1 MAISGEVKSLTEDI
15 EASYE
20 TRIAAVSDLVQE
32 THQTL
37 GNFKREREK
46 MASDLKRSLASS
58 RSDRIRQVQEMR
70 AGKTKEVE
78 ELAQTITEFLVVA
91 ERERKQEFTILLQ
104 EIKGLVADIEKD
116 TASTLTTFRSQQKEM
131 VAALQSELVGFR
143 SNHHEMGDALRSE
156 LADFRSQQ
164 KEMVAAFRSELVGFS
179 RDLRKEVSAML
190 AEFSSDQQ
198 QSHAEWEN
206 MTRVMTAKRASK
218 QTSSSGAKKDAS
230 TSV

>member
-1 MAISGEVKSLTEDI
+1 MAISADIKSLTENI

-20 TRIAAVSDLVQE
+20 TRVAAVSDIVQE

-46 MASDLKRSLASS
+46 MASDLRQSLASN

-70 AGKTKEVE
+70 AGNTKEIG
-78 ELAQTITEFLVVA
+78 ELAQTVTGFLEVA
-91 ERERKQEFTILLQ
+91 ERERRQDFATLLQ
-104 EIKGLVADIEKD
+104 EIKSQIVDIEKD
-116 TASTLTTFRSQQKEM
+116 TASTLADFRSNHHEM
-131 VAALQSELVGFR
+131 AEALQSELADFR

-164 KEMVAAFRSELVGFS
+164 KEMVAALRGEFANFS
-179 RDLRKEVSAML
+179 RDLHKQVGGML

-198 QSHAEWEN
+198 QARAEWEN
-206 MTRVMTAKRASK
+206 MTRVMTTKRAGK
-218 QTSSSGAKKDAS
+218 QAPSSAAKKDTP

>member
-1 MAISGEVKSLTEDI
+1 MAISADIKSLTENI

-20 TRIAAVSDLVQE
+20 TRVAAVSDIVQE

-46 MASDLKRSLASS
+46 MASDLRQSLASN

-70 AGKTKEVE
+70 AGNTKEIG
-78 ELAQTITEFLVVA
+78 ELAQTVTGFLEVAERERRQDFATLLQEIKSA

-104 EIKGLVADIEKD
+104 EIKSQVADIQNE
-116 TASTLTTFRSQQKEM
+116 TANTLADFRGNHREM
-131 VAALQSELVGFR
+131 AE
-143 SNHHEMGDALRSE
+143 ALRGE

-164 KEMVAAFRSELVGFS
+164 KEMVAALRSEFANFS
-179 RDLRKEVSAML
+179 RDLHKQVSGML
-190 AEFSSDQQ
+190 AEFSNDQQ
-198 QSHAEWEN
+198 QARAEWEN
-206 MTRVMTAKRASK
+206 MTRVMTAKRAGK
-218 QTSSSGAKKDAS
+218 QVSSAATKKDTP